1 MREGRGGAWRGGR
14 GLTGRGGAGP
24 GGRGLT
30 ARDGMGW
37 DWMWPGELD
46 LPWGFSDRFRRQ
58 ARTYFSN
65 SLSVE
70 AFRVS
75 KSISI
80 SSGLE
85 FLREGSLDCII

>member
-1 MREGRGGAWRGGR
+1 MREGGAGRGGTGRGGR
-14 GLTGRGGAGP
+14 GLAVG
-24 GGRGLT
+24 
-30 ARDGMGW
+30 
-37 DWMWPGELD
+37 

-65 SLSVE
+65 SLSVD
-70 AFRVS
+70 AFSVS